1 MGRKATGFVFLLCG
15 IGAMATG
22 ATLAVLELG
31 ALYQG
36 VVADPMAE
44 PEIDEK
50 NERPERILWR
60 VGIAAGGAVP
70 AGIGLV
76 MLRSKRRR

>member
-1 MGRKATGFVFLLCG
+1 MGRRATGFVFLLCG
-15 IGAMATG
+15 IAAMAVG
-22 ATLAVLELG
+22 ATLAVLEIG

-36 VVADPMAE
+36 VAADPMAD

-60 VGIAAGGAVP
+60 VGIAAGGVVP
-70 AGIGLV
+70 AGIGLA
-76 MLRSKRRR
+76 MLRSKRHR